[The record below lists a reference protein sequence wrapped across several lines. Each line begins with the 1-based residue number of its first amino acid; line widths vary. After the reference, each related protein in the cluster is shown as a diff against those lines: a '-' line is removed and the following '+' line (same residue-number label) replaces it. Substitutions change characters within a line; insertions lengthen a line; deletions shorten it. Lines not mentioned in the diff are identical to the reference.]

1 MNIARVV
8 IELARRDVLLDI
20 NEKPFQAQKFNW
32 MGKPGQV
39 FWNRKT
45 LLE

>member
-20 NEKPFQAQKFNW
+20 NEKPFQAQRCDW
-32 MGKPGQV
+32 MGRPGQV
-39 FWNRKT
+39 FWDRKI

>member
-8 IELARRDVLLDI
+8 IELAKRNVLLDI
-20 NEKPFQAQKFNW
+20 NEKPYQPQRFDW

-39 FWNRKT
+39 FWNAKIP
-45 LLE
+45 LE